1 MYFYTLYCFTFSV
14 KHLIL
19 SVIIFVHIRHICM
32 HVLKML
38 QALLPW
44 TNNGCRR
51 RETLPLF
58 RKFKTGKK
66 FCLRACIYHK
76 MQLNTPGH
84 MKVSHCCGPADLRLN
99 AKIQYKNMYI
109 H

>member
-51 RETLPLF
+51 CETLPLF
-58 RKFKTGKK
+58 RKLKTGKNILAK
-66 FCLRACIYHK
+66 GLHIS
-76 MQLNTPGH
+76 Q
-84 MKVSHCCGPADLRLN
+84 N
-99 AKIQYKNMYI
+99 ATEYAWSYEGKSLLWTC
-109 H
+109 